1 VGGMEAYLNCVRAL
15 PPSQVPSF
23 HTQLP
28 QGWLLLPR
36 YPAHLRPAGR
46 NGALTGLV
54 AVALDQSATLRQ
66 EQALRESQ
74 ERYRDLFENSSEMI
88 ATLSP
93 AGQFLY
99 ANPAWKRCF
108 GQDVAGLLA
117 LESFE
122 ELFGPAAAAKWRP
135 CSAAHW
141 MARWWT
147 ARPCATTPPTAAC
160 WNWS

>member
-1 VGGMEAYLNCVRAL
+1 MKPNCAAKTAISFPSLCTSRPCATAQAPSPAWWLWPSIRA
-15 PPSQVPSF
+15 
-23 HTQLP
+23 
-28 QGWLLLPR
+28 
-36 YPAHLRPAGR
+36 
-46 NGALTGLV
+46 
-54 AVALDQSATLRQ
+54 ATLHQ

-108 GQDVAGLLA
+108 GLDHAALLD
-117 LESFE
+117 LDSFE
-122 ELFGPAAAAKWRP
+122 ELFRTRCRSEVAALFRRALDGEQVDRA
-135 CSAAHW
+135 
-141 MARWWT
+141 
-147 ARPCATTPPTAAC
+147 PCATTLPTAAC